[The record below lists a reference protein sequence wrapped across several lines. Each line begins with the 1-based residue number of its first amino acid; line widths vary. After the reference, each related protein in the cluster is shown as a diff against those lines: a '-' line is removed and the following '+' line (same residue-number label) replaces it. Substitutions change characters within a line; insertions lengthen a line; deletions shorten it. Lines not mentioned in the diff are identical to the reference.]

1 MRSLRLNK
9 TLDKVATAFYIQ
21 NFNLR
26 KAFSLFDVNGDG
38 MISRKEFRDGIAT
51 LEIGIKYDEINDL
64 MKLLSDDSEKI
75 SYDAFIA
82 KMDVNIR
89 QRRNTVSES
98 VEDAVF
104 EKITDCIMHS
114 SESLFEALSVYE
126 I

>member
-1 MRSLRLNK
+1 
-9 TLDKVATAFYIQ
+9 
-21 NFNLR
+21 
-26 KAFSLFDVNGDG
+26 